1 MRRSHVFRGFPA
13 LPALPGLALAALG
26 LLLAATPSAAQPRQ
40 RIREGP
46 CKADIERLCAGVPH
60 GGGAVLDCLK
70 QKESQLSKECRDDM
84 AAHRQ
89 RAQQRID
96 ALKASCKDDLARFCA
111 DVEPG
116 GGGLARCL
124 RGHEADLSASC
135 RDALPRRGGRRQ
147 PD

>member
-1 MRRSHVFRGFPA
+1 MRRAPAFRGFPCF
-13 LPALPGLALAALG
+13 PWVALAALG
-26 LLLAATPSAAQPRQ
+26 LLLAAAPSAAQPRQ
-40 RIREGP
+40 RIGEGA
-46 CKADIERLCAGVPH
+46 CKADIERLCPGVPH

-70 QKESQLSKECRDDM
+70 QKESELSPECREDM
-84 AAHRQ
+84 AEHRQ

-111 DVEPG
+111 DVEAG
-116 GGGLARCL
+116 RGGLARCL
-124 RGHEADLSASC
+124 REHEADLSTSC